1 MYRLVKMSVNPAGR
15 FGAPETEPGPCGVGK
30 VVEEEL
36 MTISIRNDLTDS
48 CEAGMVILGQP
59 SESDRWSRDRA
70 TIVVVDG
77 TCFRLCMPGSASLNR

>member
-1 MYRLVKMSVNPAGR
+1 
-15 FGAPETEPGPCGVGK
+15 VGK

-77 TCFRLCMPGSASLNR
+77 TCFRLHARFCLAQPLVTWSAVRD